1 MANWCEH
8 GLREGKTELRTRW
21 RHRWCDAVAGTT
33 APAMARGAGEELPL
47 LLLLAVVRRGEGN
60 GGGS

>member
-8 GLREGKTELRTRW
+8 GLREGKAELGVRW
-21 RHRWCDAVAGTT
+21 RCRWCDAVAGTA

-47 LLLLAVVRRGEGN
+47 LLLARCCEARRGEWRR
-60 GGGS
+60 